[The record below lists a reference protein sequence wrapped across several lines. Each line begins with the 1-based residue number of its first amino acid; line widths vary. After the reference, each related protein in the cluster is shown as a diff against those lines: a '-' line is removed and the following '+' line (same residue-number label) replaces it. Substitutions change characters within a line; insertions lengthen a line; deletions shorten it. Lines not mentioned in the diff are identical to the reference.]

1 MIVDAHCD
9 TLTRLLERECSFAED
24 IPDGHLDLSRLLK
37 GGIKV
42 QFFAAFVHPR
52 FRHRGMARALALLD
66 AFHRLVLPSPEISL
80 TTNAAEIQAAVGAG
94 KVAGIISVEGG
105 EALEGDLVN
114 LRTLYRLGVR
124 ALTLTWNARN
134 DLADGVGEGDRAGGL
149 SRFGLSV
156 IEAMNDL
163 GMLIDVS
170 HLAEP
175 GFWDVLRESRA
186 PVTASH
192 ANCRAL
198 CDHPRNLT
206 DEQIRALADRGGVV
220 GITFVP
226 DFVDRQAPDL
236 DRLVDHI
243 VHVLRV
249 GGEECPGLGSDFDGF
264 DGSLAGLPDA
274 SALGRIPEA
283 LVARGLTPAVV
294 DKVLG
299 GNFMHLIGDVLR

>member
-9 TLTRLLERECSFAED
+9 TLTRLVEGDRSFAED

-52 FRHRGMARALALLD
+52 FRHRGMARALALID
-66 AFHRLVLPSPEISL
+66 AFHRLVLPSPEVSL
-80 TTNAAEIQAAVGAG
+80 ATNIAEIRAAVRAG
-94 KVAGIISVEGG
+94 KVAGILSVEGG
-105 EALEGDLVN
+105 EALDGDMVN

-124 ALTLTWNARN
+124 CLTLTWNARN
-134 DLADGVGEGDRAGGL
+134 ELADGVGEGDRAGGL
-149 SRFGLSV
+149 SRFGLAV
-156 IEAMNDL
+156 VEAMNDL

-206 DEQIRALADRGGVV
+206 DEQIRALAEKGGVV

-226 DFVDRQAPDL
+226 DFVDRHTPDFE
-236 DRLVDHI
+236 RLVDHI
-243 VHVLRV
+243 VHVVRV
-249 GGEECPGLGSDFDGF
+249 GGEECAGLGSDFDGF
-264 DGSLAGLPDA
+264 DGALPGLPDA
-274 SALGRIPEA
+274 AALVRLPEA
-283 LVARGLTPAVV
+283 LMARGFTPAMV
-294 DKVLG
+294 DKVLS
-299 GNFMHLIGDVLR
+299 GNFMRLMADVLR